1 VIAFFRAL
9 LQPFETLIASLLTVL
24 TSLTGNVGL
33 AVILLTIIVR
43 LVFHP
48 LSRYGFKAIRK
59 MQSLAPQME
68 VIRRKFKEDPQR
80 TNQEIMGLYRTA
92 GVNPLGGCLPSLVQL
107 PVLIALWNVLRQG
120 GRFAGQTFLGVP
132 LDLQPSP
139 ALIAQNPFL
148 LAFPLLIAASTYF
161 QQRMSITDPQQAR
174 FFVFMPILFAY
185 FSFTFPVGL
194 SIYWIA
200 STVLGIIEY
209 YIVLGPPARR
219 APPPARPSAGR
230 KQTGKAKPA

>member
-1 VIAFFRAL
+1 MTGL
-9 LQPFETLIASLLTVL
+9 LRPLENLIASALGALTA
-24 TSLTGNVGL
+24 LTGNVGL
-33 AVILLTIIVR
+33 GVILLTVIVR

-48 LSRYGFKAIRK
+48 LSRYGFKAIKK

-68 VIRRKFKEDPQR
+68 VLRRKFKEEPQR
-80 TNQEIMGLYRTA
+80 ANQEIMNLYRTA

-132 LDLQPSP
+132 LDMQPTF
-139 ALIAQNPFL
+139 AAIAQNPYL
-148 LAFPLLIAASTYF
+148 VLFPLLIAATTYF

-174 FFVFMPILFAY
+174 FFVFMPILFAW
-185 FSFTFPVGL
+185 FSFSFPVGL
-194 SIYWIA
+194 SIYWIS
-200 STVLGIIEY
+200 STVVGIVEY

-219 APPPARPSAGR
+219 TPPPSPTNVGR
-230 KQTGKAKPA
+230 KQSRKAKPA